1 MIFVRGDNQVRK
13 GILALIVIASVVL
26 SSATIVSAENIHGPQ
41 QIVIQI
47 VNQNGNPIQGAAV
60 QGMMISPPTNGS
72 FMRTVSI
79 GKTNSMGLAS
89 ISNMTLAMS
98 VSNEW
103 ASFDRS
109 SGLNMGSSL
118 LVFITYN
125 DSGSIY
131 FREASV
137 SINSYQILH
146 GNSAFE
152 RVTLNETQGDV
163 LVQNN
168 SVNGK
173 PSSFYFRYD
182 QNTGSINGGK
192 FIPNVEQNLPS
203 IIPAVGLSSYYWY
216 QDNSS
221 FIPQSGTM
229 QIPLAWVTFQ
239 GSSYGD
245 LTTIMQESELSDTG
259 VSLNPYN
266 SNQVEYQPGGQLFST
281 NSGGTTYTGSSGIDQ
296 LGDQQ
301 YSAGSSAYTY
311 LNGQIE
317 LATYSLWY
325 IDPSTD
331 MAIPMNEYMAQSA
344 IVNIATSGSNLQLG
358 IATGEPPY
366 YSTLVEYNNYNSYA
380 LPDSVG
386 NGGGTMF
393 DITTSSVYQGSI
405 NDGTWLD
412 IAATAGSIIVGAV
425 TGGTSYAVELGLS
438 ATVLSGIIGAITIG
452 SSTYGSVYSEVGY
465 NAPSGYT
472 ITGQIME
479 SNVYYQIGSNSMQ
492 VPIFGLVINA
502 FPTSSGGGGGG
513 CVLNGTLVS
522 TSNNKAEPV
531 QTLGVGDR
539 VLSYN
544 PLDGSFFENRITSI
558 TVTEVHSILNID
570 NGFLYVS
577 GLNDQPIYALLP
589 NGTAEWLMVGNLT
602 TSDHILDPLN
612 GSWIPVSSIVTAH
625 GNFTVYD
632 LGGARTFYQSGHLRF
647 TYLGNGVL
655 LDKKI
660 TA

>member
-1 MIFVRGDNQVRK
+1 MSKRT
-13 GILALIVIASVVL
+13 LALIVIASLVL
-26 SSATIVSAENIHGPQ
+26 SSTTVVIAEGIHGPQ
-41 QIVIQI
+41 HVVIQV
-47 VNQNGNPIQGAAV
+47 VNQNGTPIQGAAV

-98 VSNEW
+98 ISNEW
-103 ASFDRS
+103 TSFDRS

-137 SINSYQILH
+137 SINSYQIAH
-146 GNSAFE
+146 GSSAFE
-152 RVTLNETQGDV
+152 RVTLNETQQDM

-173 PSSFYFRYD
+173 PSSFYYRYN
-182 QNTGSINGGK
+182 QSIGAINGGK
-192 FIPNVEQNLPS
+192 FISNVGQNLPS
-203 IIPAVGLSSYYWY
+203 AITVGGFSSYYWY

-221 FIPQSGTM
+221 FIPQSGAM

-245 LTTIMQESELSDTG
+245 LTTVMQESELSDTG

-266 SNQVEYQPGGQLFST
+266 SNQVKYQPGGQLFST
-281 NSGGTTYTGSSGIDQ
+281 NSSGTTYTGSSGIDQ

-301 YSAGSSAYTY
+301 YSAGTSAYTY

-331 MAIPMNEYMAQSA
+331 MAIPMNDYMAQSA
-344 IVNIATSGSNLQLG
+344 IVNIATSGGGLQLG
-358 IATGEPPY
+358 IETGEPPY
-366 YSTLVEYNNYNSYA
+366 YSTLVEYNNYNPYA
-380 LPDSVG
+380 LPNTVG

-393 DITTSSVYQGSI
+393 NITTSSVYQGSI

-412 IAATAGSIIVGAV
+412 IAAMAGSLIVGAV
-425 TGGTSYAVELGLS
+425 TGGLSNVVELGLP
-438 ATVLSGIIGAITIG
+438 ATVLAGIIGAVTIG

-472 ITGQIME
+472 ITGQMME
-479 SNVYYQIGSNSMQ
+479 SNVYYQIGSNSMR
-492 VPIFGLVINA
+492 VPIFGMVINA
-502 FPTSSGGGGGG
+502 FPTS
-513 CVLNGTLVS
+513 
-522 TSNNKAEPV
+522 
-531 QTLGVGDR
+531 
-539 VLSYN
+539 
-544 PLDGSFFENRITSI
+544 
-558 TVTEVHSILNID
+558 
-570 NGFLYVS
+570 
-577 GLNDQPIYALLP
+577 ND
-589 NGTAEWLMVGNLT
+589 
-602 TSDHILDPLN
+602 
-612 GSWIPVSSIVTAH
+612 
-625 GNFTVYD
+625 
-632 LGGARTFYQSGHLRF
+632 
-647 TYLGNGVL
+647 
-655 LDKKI
+655 
-660 TA
+660 